1 MTHYETAV
9 PLQFDLRPRDTAS
22 DEDDN
27 LRGARGVATGVLI
40 GAGLWAFTGFVFE
53 AVALVM
59 GAFQ

>member
-1 MTHYETAV
+1 MCPYDSAEPVH
-9 PLQFDLRPRDTAS
+9 FDLRPSDTAS